1 MKNGKRMMAALLA
14 AMMALSAVGCG
25 GDSET
30 TAAAKTTAPAESATA
45 AADTTAAA
53 TDGSETASQ
62 SQGQS
67 AGTMDLAKAA
77 KGELT
82 AAELGVEVT
91 STDSVKLVWAHN
103 GSSQSASSKGYAYLE
118 KLIEEGSN
126 GNIQVEVYPDSTLGT
141 ATEINQNLKA
151 NTIQIGCGNV
161 GGLVDD
167 TLAYFDMNGAMTS
180 REDALK
186 LTASG
191 TEVRQY
197 TENAFNNLGFELLM
211 LTPYGFRVTSSN
223 KALNTFDDLSGLD
236 IRITENNVQMAFWK
250 ACGANPT
257 PLAFNDLYVS
267 LQQGLVNAQEN
278 PYNTI
283 VTNKFYEVQE
293 YVTETN
299 HQMFV
304 AGIWMNKACYDGL
317 PDDYKALIKAASA
330 ATEAYLYQT
339 GVDEEETAKAAL
351 TDAGITL
358 ISWTEEDYAKVLE
371 AGKSC
376 WDLIRELAGD
386 EPVEL
391 VMKSLGIQ

>member
-1 MKNGKRMMAALLA
+1 MKNGKRMMAILMAA
-14 AMMALSAVGCG
+14 AMTLSAAGCG
-25 GDSET
+25 SGESGT
-30 TAAAKTTAPAESATA
+30 TAAETAASKTEAATA
-45 AADTTAAA
+45 ASGTRAAGEA
-53 TDGSETASQ
+53 QSKAETGENS
-62 SQGQS
+62 SG
-67 AGTMDLAKAA
+67 GFDREKAA

-82 AAELGVEVT
+82 AAELGVTVT

-118 KLIEEGSN
+118 KLIEDGSN

-151 NTIQIGCGNV
+151 NTIQMGCGNV

-167 TLAYFDMNGAMTS
+167 SLGYFDMNGAMTS

-186 LTASG
+186 LTESG

-197 TENAFNNLGFELLM
+197 TDKAFHNLGFELLM

-223 KALNTFDDLSGLD
+223 KELKTFDDLSGLD
-236 IRITENNVQMAFWK
+236 IRVTENNVQMAFWK

-283 VTNKFYEVQE
+283 VTNKFFEVQK

-317 PDDYKALIKAASA
+317 PEDYQALIKAASA
-330 ATEAYLYQT
+330 AAEAYLYQV
-339 GVDEEETAKAAL
+339 GVEEEENAKKAL
-351 TDAGITL
+351 EEAGITL
-358 ISWTEEDYAKVLE
+358 IQWSDEDYAKVLE
-371 AGKSC
+371 AGKNC
-376 WDLIRELAGD
+376 WPLIRELAGD
-386 EPVEL
+386 EPVDL